1 MATDA
6 GSVLIEG
13 RRPGEAKMK
22 VRIVKD
28 RVVVMVIGVLASM
41 PVVASAQTSSSI
53 AGVVKDQIGL
63 VLPGVTVE
71 ATSPVLIEK
80 VRSVVTDEQGLY
92 RIIDLRPGTYSVTV
106 SIPGFT
112 TVKREGL
119 ELPAAFTATVNIDL
133 KIGALAEIIN
143 VTGGPPVVDAQ
154 RVSQAAV
161 FSKNLLENLPSAS
174 RTPQSFVAFVPG
186 VNGGLNVYALQQKS
200 LSIHGG
206 RTQEADLRIDGF
218 SDTGPGTPGGTGS
231 TFYVSP
237 IVAQETSVLLSGHPA
252 EFQQAGVVNN
262 IIPKEGSNR
271 SLGSAYLTYN
281 DENMTGNNL
290 SDNLKARGVTATT
303 STKRY
308 WDVSGGIGGPLV
320 QDTLWYYASARD
332 TNVYRYLANLYVPAD
347 PLAWMYVPDL
357 SRPAVVRNEDQNY
370 NLRLTWQASRKNKI
384 NAYYELQPHWN
395 HQNGTAAA
403 NPNNNVSIEAA
414 PYTPHNPNY
423 LAQLTWKSPVSSKIY
438 LEAGAN
444 MRHNSVEGRRGIN
457 PVVVSKDTIGVIDRG
472 GLVPG
477 LAFRAS
483 SAGYTNSPS
492 NAYTYRASMSYVTGA
507 HDAKFGL
514 DLKDGSQVSLRELN
528 QDINYTFNNG
538 VPVQLTEN
546 ATPTITKGRL
556 NADLGLYAQ
565 DQWRIGRATVN
576 AGLRYDYLNA
586 TAVAANQPGGR
597 FVGPRTFTEDVK
609 NVPNWHDLSPR
620 LGAAFDVFGTG
631 KTAVK
636 VSWNRYVNGEGLGVA
651 NANNSVTRSV
661 LSANR
666 SWNDVNRDYVPDC
679 DFTIVAGNGECG
691 ALSNVNFGL
700 ANPNATQTDPTT
712 ITGFGH
718 RGYNWEITAAVQQ
731 ELRSGT
737 SVTAGYYRRAYG
749 NFTLTDNLAVTPADY
764 DPYCITAPLD
774 PRLPAGVSGSQICGL
789 YDVKPSVFGRSQNLT
804 TFADKYGTQ
813 TEIFNSLDLS
823 LNARL
828 PAGIQGAGGVSFGR
842 TATSNCFV
850 VDSPEQLRDCKITP
864 PFQPNIKA
872 IAVVPLRWRGLQT
885 SVALQSVP
893 GPMISASYTARNA
906 EISQSLGRNMS
917 AGVNGTATVQLVKP
931 GTAYEDRVN
940 QLDLTF
946 SKIFRFG
953 GESLKGSLSVFN
965 IFNSGAIQSLNGSY
979 SPTSNF
985 PLPTVTLDPRFAQ
998 FSLQLDF

>member
-1 MATDA
+1 M
-6 GSVLIEG
+6 
-13 RRPGEAKMK
+13 
-22 VRIVKD
+22 
-28 RVVVMVIGVLASM
+28 VLALLGLV
-41 PVVASAQTSSSI
+41 PVVSSAQTSSSI
-53 AGVVKDQIGL
+53 AGVVKDESGL
-63 VLPGVTVE
+63 VLPGATVE
-71 ATSPVLIEK
+71 AASPVLIEQ
-80 VRSVVTDEQGLY
+80 VRSAVTDEQGRY
-92 RIIDLRPGTYSVTV
+92 RIIDLRPGTYTVTV
-106 SIPGFT
+106 SVPGFT
-112 TVKREGL
+112 TVRRDGL

-133 KIGALAEIIN
+133 KVGALAETIN

-154 RVSQAAV
+154 RVTQAAV
-161 FSKNLLENLPSAS
+161 FSKTLLENLPSAS

-262 IIPKEGSNR
+262 IIPKEGSNQV
-271 SLGSAYLTYN
+271 LGSAYLTYN

-290 SDNLKARGVTATT
+290 SDKLRARGVTASS
-303 STKRY
+303 STKRF
-308 WDVSGGIGGPLV
+308 WDVSGGMGGPLV
-320 QDTLWYYASARD
+320 ENTLWYFASVRD

-347 PLAWMYVPDL
+347 PLAWVYKPDL
-357 SRPAVVRNEDQNY
+357 SRPAIVRNQDQNY
-370 NLRLTWQASRKNKI
+370 NLRLTWQANRKNKF
-384 NAYYELQPHWN
+384 NASYELQPHWN

-403 NPNNNVSIEAA
+403 NPSNNVSIEAA

-423 LAQLTWKSPVSSKIY
+423 LAQLTWKSPLSAKIY

-444 MRHNSVEGRRGIN
+444 MRHNSVEGRRGID
-457 PVVVSKDTIGVIDRG
+457 PVVVSKDTIAVVDRG

-492 NAYTYRASMSYVTGA
+492 NAYTYRASLSYVTGS

-514 DLKDGSQVSLRELN
+514 DLKNGFQVSMRELN

-556 NADLGLYAQ
+556 NDDLGLYAR
-565 DQWRIGRATVN
+565 DQWRVGRATVN
-576 AGLRYDYLNA
+576 AGLRYDHLNA

-609 NVPNWHDLSPR
+609 NVPDWYDLSPR
-620 LGAAFDVFGTG
+620 LGAAFDVFGNG

-636 VSWNRYVNGEGLGVA
+636 MSWNRYVNGEGLGLA
-651 NANNSVTRSV
+651 NANNPVTRSV

-666 SWNDVNRDYVPDC
+666 SWNDVNGDYIPDC
-679 DFTIVAGNGECG
+679 DFMVIGATGECG

-700 ANPNATQTDPTT
+700 ANPNATQTDPNT

-718 RGYNWEITAAVQQ
+718 RGYNWETTASVQQ
-731 ELRSGT
+731 ELLSGT
-737 SVTAGYYRRAYG
+737 SLTVGYYRRSYG
-749 NFTLTDNLAVTPADY
+749 NFTATDNLAVTPADY
-764 DPYCITAPLD
+764 DPYCITAPVD
-774 PRLPAGVSGSQICGL
+774 SRLPASVSGSKICGL
-789 YDVKPSVFGRSQNLT
+789 YDLKPSVFGRSQNLT
-804 TFADKYGTQ
+804 TFAEKYGNQ

-828 PAGIQGAGGVSFGR
+828 AAGVQAAGGVSFGR
-842 TATSNCFV
+842 TATSTCFV

-864 PFQPNIKA
+864 PFQPNLKV
-872 IAVVPLRWRGLQT
+872 IAVAPLPWWSLQT

-893 GPMISASYTARNA
+893 GPMIGALYTARNA

-917 AGVNGTATVQLVKP
+917 AGVNGTATVQLITP

-940 QLDLTF
+940 QLDLTL
-946 SKIFRFG
+946 SKIVKFA
-953 GESLKGSLSVFN
+953 GESLKGSLSIFN

-979 SPTSNF
+979 SPGSNW

-998 FSLQLDF
+998 FSLQFDF